1 MDDVVPESF
10 SNQEKVEIE
19 GNYEDDENE
28 EKAETE
34 TDEDEPTEESVDD
47 DNGGWTELDNDGW
60 ENVLGS
66 GRLRRKIISIYIFI
80 TYFRVQTIHSSLDGD
95 LFSIW

>member
-1 MDDVVPESF
+1 MDDVVPEPF
-10 SNQEKVEIE
+10 SNQEKVETE
-19 GNYEDDENE
+19 GNYEDDENV
-28 EKAETE
+28 EKTE

-66 GRLRRKIISIYIFI
+66 GRLRRKIISMY
-80 TYFRVQTIHSSLDGD
+80 YY
-95 LFSIW
+95 LFKVL